1 MEGLPSNLN
10 LEYNYIIIS
19 LSGGI
24 YERRN
29 KRINRF

>member
-1 MEGLPSNLN
+1 MEGLPSYL
-10 LEYNYIIIS
+10 YNKLIS

-29 KRINRF
+29 KRFSWREKI

>member
-1 MEGLPSNLN
+1 MEPIPSNLN
-10 LEYNYIIIS
+10 NLIS

-29 KRINRF
+29 KRISWREKIS

>member
-1 MEGLPSNLN
+1 MEGLPSI
-10 LEYNYIIIS
+10 NYILIS

-29 KRINRF
+29 KRFSWREKI

>member
-1 MEGLPSNLN
+1 MDGLPSYLFY
-10 LEYNYIIIS
+10 LIS

-29 KRINRF
+29 KGISPRKKI

>member
-1 MEGLPSNLN
+1 MEPNPSYFNL
-10 LEYNYIIIS
+10 LIS

-29 KRINRF
+29 KRISSRKTI

>member
-1 MEGLPSNLN
+1 MEGLPSNE
-10 LEYNYIIIS
+10 EYNYKIIS

>member
-1 MEGLPSNLN
+1 MEGLPSI
-10 LEYNYIIIS
+10 NYILIS

-29 KRINRF
+29 KRINWF